1 MTVFVVQAVLFVRL
15 GLRTHQH
22 LASGAPPPRA
32 FDYVGASPMD
42 ELRVTYRE
50 YLSIPGF
57 AQRKAAMRRFL
68 EWQRLELYPMSVQ
81 DREIAATVKA
91 RLDADRAFA
100 HTLTEV
106 SVRDGA
112 VLITAYG
119 MGDGQQSTASR
130 LALGV
135 PGVQSVAFSTD

>member
-1 MTVFVVQAVLFVRL
+1 
-15 GLRTHQH
+15 
-22 LASGAPPPRA
+22 
-32 FDYVGASPMD
+32 MD

-81 DREIAATVKA
+81 DREIAATVKS

-135 PGVQSVAFSTD
+135 PGVQSVAFSTE